1 MLVEKVKSI
10 DISGLFNRDGNVDLT
25 EVNFDNVLQDYFSN
39 KVNKILETHD
49 TLDLLSDKI
58 SIISYEYYVGTLEY
72 LVYDEQDC
80 LWISYRQLK
89 ADELLLVVEYISQN
103 RDILLKYTF
112 YLTTWAKGILEAKKG
127 GIRHLK
133 AVTTVKSKKGQI
145 RKVKFRVTI
154 PFNPEDIEEVD

>member
-1 MLVEKVKSI
+1 MYLINLVPEYSYLFKMLVEKVKSI

-72 LVYDEQDC
+72 LVYDE
-80 LWISYRQLK
+80 
-89 ADELLLVVEYISQN
+89 
-103 RDILLKYTF
+103 
-112 YLTTWAKGILEAKKG
+112 
-127 GIRHLK
+127 
-133 AVTTVKSKKGQI
+133 
-145 RKVKFRVTI
+145 
-154 PFNPEDIEEVD
+154 